1 MSDKRDEIAGMV
13 PDRIR
18 SGEYRPGRGI
28 PSASEVA
35 DDEFGAWHLVVEFV
49 IAELRKQGYVLMLV
63 EEGGYVR
70 ALEDGPDS
78 DHGPAAG
85 GEAASG

>member
-1 MSDKRDEIAGMV
+1 MSDERDEIAGMV
-13 PDRIR
+13 PGRIC
-18 SGEYRPGRGI
+18 SGEYRPGQGV

-49 IAELRKQGYVLMLV
+49 IAVLRKQGYVLMLV
-63 EEGGYVR
+63 DEGGYVR
-70 ALEDGPDS
+70 ALEDWPAD
-78 DHGPAAG
+78 DQGPAAG